1 MESESFKKLKSV
13 RLSQTNMTVRK
24 DLTPGSLFIPLNRV
38 LSDLA
43 TIKFNKSSTVT
54 NASTDETFLNR
65 PRLKPIRASD
75 VHLRHQGPVARSLVS
90 ANRWLRGIKMY
101 RFPWYLTLVS
111 TNHASSNPG
120 QVDLMYM
127 GRAVNYEKPMQLPI
141 DNIIMCYGC
150 VQSVF
155 MVESLKGQEW

>member
-1 MESESFKKLKSV
+1 MESEFFKKLKSV

-24 DLTPGSLFIPLNRV
+24 DLTTGSLFIPLNRV
-38 LSDLA
+38 LLDLA

-54 NASTDETFLNR
+54 NTSTDETFLNR
-65 PRLKPIRASD
+65 PRLKLKRARDVRIR
-75 VHLRHQGPVARSLVS
+75 H
-90 ANRWLRGIKMY
+90 
-101 RFPWYLTLVS
+101 
-111 TNHASSNPG
+111 

-127 GRAVNYEKPMQLPI
+127 GRAVNYKKPMQLPI

-155 MVESLKGQEW
+155 VVKSLKGQECGLG

>member
-1 MESESFKKLKSV
+1 MENESFKKMKSG

-38 LSDLA
+38 LLDLA

-65 PRLKPIRASD
+65 LRLKPIRARD
-75 VHLRHQGPVARSLVS
+75 VHIRHL
-90 ANRWLRGIKMY
+90 
-101 RFPWYLTLVS
+101 
-111 TNHASSNPG
+111 
-120 QVDLMYM
+120 VDLMYM

-141 DNIIMCYGC
+141 DNIVICYGC

-155 MVESLKGQEW
+155 VVDSLKGQEW